1 MNSPVRVP
9 VHALKAGLSRYLK
22 QLADGSSLIVT
33 SHDRPVARLQGLPHG
48 QAGANTNTN
57 TNTNT
62 DALSALQLSAA
73 LTWRGGKP
81 ALLPA
86 LNLGQAG
93 TPVSEMVMQDRVVQD
108 RR

>member
-1 MNSPVRVP
+1 MNSPTRIP

-33 SHDRPVARLQGLPHG
+33 SHNRPVARLQGLTPG
-48 QAGANTNTN
+48 QASASASASASA
-57 TNTNT
+57 
-62 DALSALQLSAA
+62 DALSALQLAAA

-93 TPVSEMVMQDRVVQD
+93 TPVSDMVLQDRGLQD

>member
-33 SHDRPVARLQGLPHG
+33 SHNRPVARLQGLTPG
-48 QAGANTNTN
+48 QASASA
-57 TNTNT
+57 
-62 DALSALQLSAA
+62 DALSALQLGAA

-86 LNLGQAG
+86 LNLGRAG
-93 TPVSEMVMQDRVVQD
+93 TPVSDMVLQDRGLQD

>member
-33 SHDRPVARLQGLPHG
+33 SHDRPVARLQGLPQG
-48 QAGANTNTN
+48 QAGVSA
-57 TNTNT
+57 NTNT

>member
-33 SHDRPVARLQGLPHG
+33 SHDRPVARLQGLPQG
-48 QAGANTNTN
+48 QAGVSA
-57 TNTNT
+57 NTNT

-93 TPVSEMVMQDRVVQD
+93 TPVSEMVMQDRDLQD

>member
-1 MNSPVRVP
+1 MNSPTRIP

-33 SHDRPVARLQGLPHG
+33 SHNRPVARLQGLTPG
-48 QAGANTNTN
+48 QASA
-57 TNTNT
+57 
-62 DALSALQLSAA
+62 DALSALQLGAA

-93 TPVSEMVMQDRVVQD
+93 TPVSDMVLQDRGLQD